1 MAQFVIAIDGPAG
14 TGKSTIARGVALAL
28 GAGYLD
34 TGALYRIVT
43 LGVLEAGVDPTDD
56 AAVSAVLPRIELVPP
71 VDPENQRHL
80 LGGRD
85 VSAEIRG
92 PAVTL
97 AVTPVSA
104 NPVVRRFLLD
114 RQRRIAHS
122 GRMVVEGRD
131 VGTVIAPDARL
142 KIYLTA
148 DAAVR
153 ADRRYRENHAGE
165 GDLAATSM
173 TEVALDL
180 RRRDVHDSTRPHAPL
195 QAAADAVVID
205 SSDMGIDE
213 AVASVL
219 KLAAER
225 GIS

>member
-1 MAQFVIAIDGPAG
+1 
-14 TGKSTIARGVALAL
+14 
-28 GAGYLD
+28 
-34 TGALYRIVT
+34 
-43 LGVLEAGVDPTDD
+43 
-56 AAVSAVLPRIELVPP
+56 
-71 VDPENQRHL
+71 
-80 LGGRD
+80 
-85 VSAEIRG
+85 
-92 PAVTL
+92 
-97 AVTPVSA
+97 
-104 NPVVRRFLLD
+104 
-114 RQRRIAHS
+114 
-122 GRMVVEGRD
+122 MVVEGRD
-131 VGTVIAPDARL
+131 IGTVIAPDAHL

-153 ADRRYRENHAGE
+153 ARRRYRENRAGA

-213 AVASVL
+213 AVATVL